1 MSETSDRSHLLL
13 PIFLAAAL
21 LLAVVPWLHPVG
33 TCTHWLEK
41 WGEASEHARWVRIHE
56 LAMVGFALAGAAA
69 IFLAGVIAKSAATL
83 AASSLMSG
91 GFIIASLTSLI
102 HATSVSTLG
111 RAYRAATDPA
121 ERKMLY
127 TVAEALVSYDVA
139 STSAS
144 SAMIS
149 AGAFTLTLV
158 LFRRRVI
165 SLIPCVL
172 LAGLSLVWASQYHG
186 VFNRLGFSVP
196 ETIHWASLSLWL
208 ATTGLVMFWTS
219 RPRASA
225 STGRQPIVPTAPSAA
240 TAD

>member
-1 MSETSDRSHLLL
+1 MPENNDRSHLLF

-21 LLAVVPWLHPVG
+21 LIAVVPWLHPVG

-41 WGEASEHARWVRIHE
+41 WGEASEHATWVRIHE
-56 LAMVGFALAGAAA
+56 MAMVGFALAAAGG
-69 IFLAGVIAKSAATL
+69 IFLPGLMSKSIGTL
-83 AASSLMSG
+83 AAGSLMSG

-111 RAYRAATDPA
+111 RAYRAATDPG

-139 STSAS
+139 STAAS

-149 AGAFTLTLV
+149 AGAFTLTVV
-158 LFRRRVI
+158 LFRRRMV
-165 SLIPCVL
+165 SAVPALI
-172 LAGLSLVWASQYHG
+172 LAGLSLVWAFQYHG
-186 VFNRLGFSVP
+186 VFPRLGFSLP
-196 ETIHWASLSLWL
+196 ETIHWASLALWL
-208 ATTGLVMFWTS
+208 SGTGFVLFTS
-219 RPRASA
+219 RRQDAAS
-225 STGRQPIVPTAPSAA
+225 RQRVTLDSPATLPA